1 MNIIRLT
8 EIDRE
13 IRTAFP
19 PRTPWFTFTLRCVGR
34 VRIADR
40 SFLRYAFFYFTC
52 LPLLMIP
59 VFLVFLRLLMMP
71 RQYIY
76 SMDKTVYIFSGQ
88 DSIYIQWTRQ
98 YIYSMDV
105 HYVLIPLRSSE
116 GMFVH
121 LDVIKNCHS
130 DREYKLCRL
139 LPILSTR

>member
-19 PRTPWFTFTLRCVGR
+19 LRTPWFTFTLRCVGR

-59 VFLVFLRLLMMP
+59 VFLVCLRLLMMP

-98 YIYSMDV
+98 YIYSMDKTV
-105 HYVLIPLRSSE
+105 YIFNGQDS
-116 GMFVH
+116 
-121 LDVIKNCHS
+121 I
-130 DREYKLCRL
+130 Y
-139 LPILSTR
+139 IQWTRQYIYSVDKTVYIFNGQDSIYI